1 MSSQVTR
8 RTQSER
14 TETAKARL
22 RLAALEL
29 FALKGYDATQ
39 LADVSVRAG
48 FSRGL
53 AQYHYG
59 DKTTLTLEL
68 LDARMRR
75 DLHADLLI
83 CPPATAPD
91 DAWARL
97 MKHLDVSWEHYR
109 QAHSTGRSNLAVR
122 GAIQLQQAASMAT
135 DERMS
140 ERLNSLTA
148 GLVSRIAH
156 ALALC
161 REGGLLRADIDVQA
175 VLYER
180 LMPLSRV
187 MNLAVGDTLLLDI
200 KSDALVEMRCGDFLV
215 TEGRMGRAGEN
226 VAVEL
231 ARPVRRSRTTMA
243 IFEAAEARKEG
254 P

>member
-135 DERMS
+135 DERMA

-148 GLVSRIAH
+148 GLVSRVAH
-156 ALALC
+156 ILGVC
-161 REGGLLRADIDVQA
+161 REGGVLRADVDVQA
-175 VLYER
+175 VAVLYVHTIWGLASALFANPRGEAHLAAAIEAFRGLLSSLR
-180 LMPLSRV
+180 LQ
-187 MNLAVGDTLLLDI
+187 
-200 KSDALVEMRCGDFLV
+200 
-215 TEGRMGRAGEN
+215 TE
-226 VAVEL
+226 L
-231 ARPVRRSRTTMA
+231 
-243 IFEAAEARKEG
+243 K
-254 P
+254 